1 MKLAEEGR
9 LDSEYLE
16 MLNDIENDTVTQDL
30 PLESERRKLS
40 GYRNTLSVVILP
52 AGTRLIVAEETE
64 ILIPKKL

>member
-1 MKLAEEGR
+1 MKLAEEGK
-9 LDSEYLE
+9 LDLEYLE

-30 PLESERRKLS
+30 PLESEIRKLS

-52 AGTRLIVAEETE
+52 AGTRLIVKEETE

>member
-30 PLESERRKLS
+30 PLESEIRKLS
-40 GYRNTLSVVILP
+40 GYRNTQ
-52 AGTRLIVAEETE
+52 
-64 ILIPKKL
+64 